1 VEEVRTDGEIVAASI
16 EEADQFGVIFERHS
30 SDIWRFLARRVGR
43 DLAAEFTGEV
53 FARAF
58 EKRERFDTS
67 RQSARPWL
75 YGIATN
81 VVGDYLRRRDVR
93 NRRSRAVGVGML
105 ERHPNPYDQAD
116 GDIDARRFRPQFDEA
131 LSRLRR
137 RDRDTLILYAVEG
150 LTYAEVAEALDIPTG
165 TVRSRLSRARQRMRE
180 LLPPEIQTVL
190 HADEG
195 TS

>member
-1 VEEVRTDGEIVAASI
+1 MGEVRTDGEIVAASI
-16 EEADQFGVIFERHS
+16 SEADQFGVIFERHS

-43 DLAAEFTGEV
+43 DLAAEFAGEV

-58 EKRERFDTS
+58 ENRARFDTS
-67 RQSARPWL
+67 RASARPWL

-93 NRRSRAVGVGML
+93 KRRSRAVGVGML
-105 ERHPNPYDQAD
+105 ERHPDPYEQAD
-116 GDIDARRFRPQFDEA
+116 GDIDARRFRPQLDEA
-131 LSRLRR
+131 LGRLGR

-180 LLPPEIQTVL
+180 LLPPGIQTVL